1 MISFDKRNATFFINI
16 ISQVLTKISWV
27 WLSFNVSELETKT
40 FSQTSPKRPLLGG
53 LVITAHMTSS
63 VLLGGPFHSLEAL
76 AVLLWLE
83 FLVSPI
89 KELHCLQV
97 RHWISGSLPKELA
110 CKAFLAHPQRQGK
123 ELHLTGIYQPG
134 QG

>member
-1 MISFDKRNATFFINI
+1 M
-16 ISQVLTKISWV
+16 
-27 WLSFNVSELETKT
+27 WLSFIVSELETKT
-40 FSQTSPKRPLLGG
+40 FSQTSPKQPLLGG

-63 VLLGGPFHSLEAL
+63 VHLGGSFHSLEAL

-97 RHWISGSLPKELA
+97 CHWISGSLPKELV
-110 CKAFLAHPQRQGK
+110 CKAFLAHPQRQGI

-134 QG
+134 QGEL